1 MEMLKIS
8 SIASKTIILSSMPRE
23 KLPDFINIADV
34 VVVPSL
40 SEGFGFSAAEACSL
54 GKKVVVTDVGSLPEV
69 VHGRVVKV
77 KKADP
82 GAIAEGVLK
91 AFRGGYT
98 EVPEKKFLWD
108 DSLRKYDEAI
118 NELIRPDQ

>member
-1 MEMLKIS
+1 
-8 SIASKTIILSSMPRE
+8 
-23 KLPDFINIADV
+23 
-34 VVVPSL
+34 
-40 SEGFGFSAAEACSL
+40 
-54 GKKVVVTDVGSLPEV
+54 
-69 VHGRVVKV
+69 
-77 KKADP
+77 
-82 GAIAEGVLK
+82 VLK